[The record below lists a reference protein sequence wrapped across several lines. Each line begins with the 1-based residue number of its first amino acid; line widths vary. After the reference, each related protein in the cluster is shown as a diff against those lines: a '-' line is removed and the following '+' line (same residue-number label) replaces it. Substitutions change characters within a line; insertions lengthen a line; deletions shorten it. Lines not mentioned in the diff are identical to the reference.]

1 MRRAEVAGVKLLCG
15 HSCLLTLGPLWPV
28 PPSTKKED
36 MNRPGS
42 PLLPRR
48 QSAPA
53 AAASAQV
60 PGHAA
65 VRATVLDNGLKV
77 IVWSDHSIPSVALHN
92 WVRVGSRNEVPGLT
106 GLAHFFE
113 HMMFNG
119 TARHP
124 AGEFDRLMEA
134 QGGSNNAFTC
144 DDVTVYQDWFPRGA
158 LDLVFELE
166 ADRIRGLS
174 LDPKMIESERGVV
187 YSERLLLVEDNSA
200 GFLSEQVQARA
211 FLAHPYRFPTIGLPA
226 DMRSWTAADL
236 KQFYRTYYA
245 PNNQTIV
252 LVGDVT
258 HEEAFALARRH
269 FGRLPREPD
278 PPAVQVREPEQIGE
292 RRVMVRRAAQMALLQ
307 YAYKAPAADDPQGP
321 ALNLLLAALTEGNAS
336 RLHRLMV
343 EQRMIAQDV
352 SAEWHQGF
360 DPSLCWFWFTL
371 TEGVDPHSAREIIDT
386 ELAGI
391 AASGLDEADLARA
404 RNLNAVAFWKQL
416 STIDGKAHLLGEYEA
431 LRGGWQQ
438 LFQAPA
444 RHAAVTRADIAAA
457 ARMLLNP
464 RRRTVG
470 MLL

>member
-1 MRRAEVAGVKLLCG
+1 
-15 HSCLLTLGPLWPV
+15 
-28 PPSTKKED
+28 

-42 PLLPRR
+42 PPLPRR
-48 QSAPA
+48 LSAPA
-53 AAASAQV
+53 AVGPAQV

-65 VRATVLDNGLKV
+65 VRSQVLDNGLKV

-92 WVRVGSRNEVPGLT
+92 WVRVGSRNEVAGRT

-119 TARHP
+119 TARHG

-144 DDVTVYQDWFPRGA
+144 DDVTVYQDWFPRSA

-166 ADRIRGLS
+166 ADRIQGLS
-174 LDPKMIESERGVV
+174 LDPNLIESERGVV
-187 YSERLLLVEDNSA
+187 YSERLLRVDDNNA

-211 FLAHPYRFPTIGLPA
+211 FLAHPYRFPTIGLAA
-226 DMRSWTAADL
+226 DIRGWTAHDL
-236 KQFYRTYYA
+236 WQFYRSYYA

-252 LVGDVT
+252 VVGDVS

-269 FGRLPREPD
+269 LGRLPRQPD
-278 PPAVQVREPEQIGE
+278 PPAITVREPEQLGE
-292 RRVMVRRAAQMALLQ
+292 RRVVVRRAAQMALLQ
-307 YAYKAPAADDPQGP
+307 YAYKAPAANDPLGP
-321 ALNLLLAALTEGNAS
+321 ALNLLLTALTEGNAS
-336 RLHRLMV
+336 RLHQLLV
-343 EQRMIAQDV
+343 EQRMVAQDV
-352 SAEWHQGF
+352 AAEWHQGF

-371 TEGVDPHSAREIIDT
+371 AEGVDPHAARDIIDT

-391 AASGLDEADLARA
+391 AAVGLDGSDLQRA
-404 RNLNAVAFWKQL
+404 RNLNAAGFWKQL

-438 LFQAPA
+438 LFKAPA
-444 RHAAVTRADIAAA
+444 RHAEVRREDIAAA
-457 ARMLLNP
+457 ARLVLNP

-470 MLL
+470 MLLPQAPRGSAGAGRC

>member
-1 MRRAEVAGVKLLCG
+1 
-15 HSCLLTLGPLWPV
+15 
-28 PPSTKKED
+28 

-42 PLLPRR
+42 PPLPRR
-48 QSAPA
+48 LSAPA
-53 AAASAQV
+53 AAGLAQV
-60 PGHAA
+60 PGQTA
-65 VRATVLDNGLKV
+65 VRSQVLDNGLKI

-92 WVRVGSRNEVPGLT
+92 WVRVGSRNEAPGLT

-119 TARHP
+119 TARHA

-166 ADRIRGLS
+166 ADRIQGLS
-174 LDPKMIESERGVV
+174 LDPELIESERGVV
-187 YSERLLLVEDNSA
+187 YSERLLRVDDNSP
-200 GFLSEQVQARA
+200 GYLSEQVQTAA
-211 FLAHPYRFPTIGLPA
+211 FIAHPYRFPTIGLP
-226 DMRSWTAADL
+226 DDIRGWTAADL
-236 KQFYRTYYA
+236 RQFYRTYYA

-252 LVGDVT
+252 LVGDVS

-269 FGRLPREPD
+269 LGRLPRQPD
-278 PPAVQVREPEQIGE
+278 PPPVQVREPEQLGE

-307 YAYKAPAADDPQGP
+307 YAYKAPAANDPVGP
-321 ALNLLLAALTEGNAS
+321 ALNLLLTALVDGNAS
-336 RLHRLMV
+336 RLHRLLV
-343 EQRMIAQDV
+343 EQRMVAQDV
-352 SAEWHQGF
+352 AAEWHQGF

-371 TEGVDPHSAREIIDT
+371 AEGVDPHAARDIIDA

-391 AASGLDEADLARA
+391 AASGLDAADLTRA
-404 RNLNAVAFWKQL
+404 RNLNAANFWKQL

-431 LRGGWQQ
+431 LRGGWRN
-438 LFQAPA
+438 LFQAPE
-444 RHAAVTRADIAAA
+444 RHAEVTGAQIARAAKQ
-457 ARMLLNP
+457 LLNP

-470 MLL
+470 MLVPQARSGA

>member
-1 MRRAEVAGVKLLCG
+1 
-15 HSCLLTLGPLWPV
+15 
-28 PPSTKKED
+28 

-42 PLLPRR
+42 PPLPRR
-48 QSAPA
+48 LS
-53 AAASAQV
+53 ASAAEGAALV
-60 PGHAA
+60 PGQTA
-65 VRATVLDNGLKV
+65 VRSKILDNGLKI

-119 TARHP
+119 TARHG

-166 ADRIRGLS
+166 ADRIQGLS
-174 LDPKMIESERGVV
+174 LDPKLIESERGVV
-187 YSERLLLVEDNSA
+187 YSERLLRVEDNSA
-200 GFLSEQVQARA
+200 GYLSEQVQARA

-226 DMRSWTAADL
+226 DIRSWTAPDL
-236 KQFYRTYYA
+236 WQFYRTYYA
-245 PNNQTIV
+245 PNNQTMV

-269 FGRLPREPD
+269 LERLPRQPD
-278 PPAVQVREPEQIGE
+278 PPPVLMREPEQLGE
-292 RRVMVRRAAQMALLQ
+292 RRVVVRRAAQMALLQ
-307 YAYKAPAADDPQGP
+307 YAYKAPAADDALGP
-321 ALNLLLAALTEGNAS
+321 ALNLLLTALADGNAS
-336 RLHRLMV
+336 RLHRLLV

-371 TEGVDPHSAREIIDT
+371 AEGVDPHAARDIIDA

-391 AASGLDEADLARA
+391 ATSGLDAADLARA
-404 RNLNAVAFWKQL
+404 RNLNAAGFWKQL

-457 ARMLLNP
+457 ARVVLNA
-464 RRRTVG
+464 RRRTIG
-470 MLL
+470 MLLPEGADPC